1 MSQKPAVQGGAR
13 CDQQNSS
20 PPELADP
27 GMIAEGAPEPVELN
41 STPSISVCLAD
52 LENAKGPFS
61 DAPVHCRLP
70 CTAAEGQTCQIV
82 RHLSTWNEFL
92 FQVRMEIREV
102 AGARGQL
109 SVISFDYPELPDAGE
124 GQMCR
129 IATLLY
135 WLLSTHHCVS
145 SLSARPS
152 RFKAYRWLFRDG
164 LLKSSSVRIL
174 KLQFARFH
182 VCKDVCKIIASAQH
196 VEELEL
202 QSDGLSSTGVLSA
215 LSNLLKTTNSL
226 AVLTIPHVSMSR
238 HDADR
243 FLTALAENKT
253 LKELSMHESVLSEAS
268 MAGRATFKE
277 YLKNNNTLTAL
288 VVGKGNEFWYH
299 YSFVPTSLSLR
310 WLLQGLLLNKTVSSL
325 TLTHIV
331 VDRESTRLICT
342 LLTES
347 RVLRRFSLTSSTTD
361 LNFQPRPMYDCW
373 IEALA
378 ENESLH
384 ELRLPF
390 RFWEPGRWE
399 VFLNILSRK
408 KNLTSVSIGIDTPD
422 YDSLPQICKCLR
434 DSGTENRVSF
444 GTFYASDSFDLL
456 ESKAF
461 SEVSV
466 LSFEDFTNVLRL
478 LRRLPSF
485 HHITSVRLD
494 IWTGHI
500 ALSWAFADY
509 VKSSST
515 LRNLRLWLGSDG
527 ASRDDAN
534 GWRAALFASLSRNT
548 SIRVLHVT
556 SMYMDE
562 QDVCLLADSITSS
575 RNIETV
581 HVGTVTLAESGALVR
596 RLSLGIATNY
606 TLLSLS
612 LDSPVDREAAK
623 HLFTVCDVARR
634 NSGLVAL
641 AAQFVTGARPGSVCA
656 QALERVSNH
665 PALLEL
671 LSESTSMSTEEA
683 AATIRSRLRSIEGLQ
698 QFMRL
703 AGVVKE
709 RVTCS
714 AHEDG
719 RMHLADL
726 NEHCWS
732 HVRRYLK
739 LHDVVHDESMS
750 DNV

>member
-1 MSQKPAVQGGAR
+1 
-13 CDQQNSS
+13 
-20 PPELADP
+20 
-27 GMIAEGAPEPVELN
+27 MIAEGAPEPVELN

-61 DAPVHCRLP
+61 DAPVHYGLP

-102 AGARGQL
+102 AGAR
-109 SVISFDYPELPDAGE
+109 
-124 GQMCR
+124 
-129 IATLLY
+129 
-135 WLLSTHHCVS
+135 
-145 SLSARPS
+145 
-152 RFKAYRWLFRDG
+152 
-164 LLKSSSVRIL
+164 
-174 KLQFARFH
+174 
-182 VCKDVCKIIASAQH
+182 ASAQH

-226 AVLTIPHVSMSR
+226 AVLTIPHVSMSGQ
-238 HDADR
+238 DADR

-268 MAGRATFKE
+268 MAGRARFKE
-277 YLKNNNTLTAL
+277 YLKDNNTLTTL
-288 VVGKGNEFWYH
+288 VVGKGNELW
-299 YSFVPTSLSLR
+299 
-310 WLLQGLLLNKTVSSL
+310 
-325 TLTHIV
+325 
-331 VDRESTRLICT
+331 
-342 LLTES
+342 
-347 RVLRRFSLTSSTTD
+347 
-361 LNFQPRPMYDCW
+361 
-373 IEALA
+373 
-378 ENESLH
+378 
-384 ELRLPF
+384 
-390 RFWEPGRWE
+390 
-399 VFLNILSRK
+399 
-408 KNLTSVSIGIDTPD
+408 
-422 YDSLPQICKCLR
+422 

-485 HHITSVRLD
+485 RHITSVRLD
-494 IWTGHI
+494 IWTGDI
-500 ALSWAFADY
+500 VLSWAFADY

-562 QDVCLLADSITSS
+562 QDVYLLADSITSS
-575 RNIETV
+575 RNIEKV
-581 HVGTVTLAESGALVR
+581 HIGTVTLAESGALVR

-606 TLLSLS
+606 TLLSVS

-623 HLFTVCDVARR
+623 HFFTVCDVARR

-641 AAQFVTGARPGSVCA
+641 AAQFVTGARPGSICA

-665 PALLEL
+665 PALLEV

-709 RVTCS
+709 RVTCN
-714 AHEDG
+714 ARDDG

-739 LHDVVHDESMS
+739 LHDVVYDESMS